1 MKKILI
7 LIFIVTIKSQATPTL
22 NDLLDRKNT
31 IPYHEFNWIK
41 EDNYSIDVA
50 FSSTPPAQ
58 KCCLYNGTNYCLGAC
73 TLDSGTNIISCRFVG
88 GNCEADADNPAT
100 KFYYGVYCSDTEFCT
115 GGTFTNAEFAEVTV
129 SVKSHM
135 FLKVHLSLIIFF
147 AFFLF

>member
-7 LIFIVTIKSQATPTL
+7 LIFIVTIKSQATSTL

-100 KFYYGVYCSDTEFCT
+100 KFYYGVYCSDTECGT
-115 GGTFTNAEFAEVTV
+115 GGTLTNAEFAEVTV
-129 SVKSHM
+129 AVKSHM
-135 FLKVHLSLIIFF
+135 FLKVHLCLIIFF
-147 AFFLF
+147 AFFFF

>member
-7 LIFIVTIKSQATPTL
+7 LMIISTIKSGIS
-22 NDLLDRKNT
+22 NLDRKNT

-50 FSSTPPAQ
+50 FTNTPSAQ
-58 KCCLYNGTNYCLGAC
+58 RCCLYNGTNYCLGAC
-73 TLDSGTNIISCRFVG
+73 TLDSGTNIISCRFYG

-100 KFYYGVYCSDTEFCT
+100 KFYYGVYCSDIECGT
-115 GGTFTNAEFAEVTV
+115 GGTLTDNEFAEVTV
-129 SVKSHM
+129 AVKSHM